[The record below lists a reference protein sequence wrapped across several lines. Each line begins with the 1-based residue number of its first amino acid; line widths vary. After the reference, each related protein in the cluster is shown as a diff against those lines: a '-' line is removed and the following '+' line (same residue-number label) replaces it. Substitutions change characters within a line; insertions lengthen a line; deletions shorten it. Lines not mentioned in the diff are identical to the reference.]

1 MKLPHLGL
9 GFFISKDLSKNF
21 WKALI
26 VLIIGI
32 FLTIAA
38 TFSTQLEEAAKAKN
52 DCVLVCNDIKSKIA
66 SRLESYAQIL
76 RDGYAVFASSDSVNR
91 NDWRRYIDRTKIYN
105 KLSGVQGVGYAILI
119 PKNQLQIHIQHIRKE
134 GFPNYKIKPTGDR
147 KIYSSIIYLEPF
159 SNRNLRTFGYDM
171 LTEQTT
177 GYPGLFK
184 CH

>member
-9 GFFISKDLSKNF
+9 GFFLSKDFSKNF

-38 TFSTQLEEAAKAKN
+38 SFSTQHEEAAKAKN
-52 DCVLVCNDIKSKIA
+52 DYVLVCNDIKSKIA

-76 RDGYAVFASSDSVNR
+76 RDGSAVFASADSVNR
-91 NDWRRYIDRTKIYN
+91 YEWKKYIDRTRIYN
-105 KLSGVQGVGYAILI
+105 KLPGVQGVGYAILVS
-119 PKNQLQIHIQHIRKE
+119 KNLLQQHIQLIRNE
-134 GFPNYKIKPTGDR
+134 GFPNYTVKPAGDR
-147 KIYSSIIYLEPF
+147 RIYSSIIYLEPF
-159 SNRNLRTFGYDM
+159 SNRNLRAFGYDM

-177 GYPGLFK
+177 RYPGLFK